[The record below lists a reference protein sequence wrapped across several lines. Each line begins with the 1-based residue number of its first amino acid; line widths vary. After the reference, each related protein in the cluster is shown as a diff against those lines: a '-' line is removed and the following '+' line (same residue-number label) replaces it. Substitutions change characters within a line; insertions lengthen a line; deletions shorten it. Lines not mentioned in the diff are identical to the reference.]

1 MLSLWGADM
10 IRELIVGARAQSC
23 AVIAPQRNELAR
35 LSSRNRPGYHLDA
48 GDPVRCRADTG
59 RECAAG
65 IYAAL
70 SGARPG
76 RARSRR
82 YLVDDVSD
90 GARGDCAG
98 RG

>member
-1 MLSLWGADM
+1 MLALRDVDM
-10 IRELIVGARAQSC
+10 IRELIVGVRTQSC

-48 GDPVRCRADTG
+48 SDPVRCRADTG
-59 RECAAG
+59 RKCAAG
-65 IYAAL
+65 VYPDL